1 MGMCQKSVWANR
13 GIPSIPNGTKFPRKG
28 DDETHPCFIFEQ
40 LHIDTTA
47 NCVRNPILPMREP
60 PSFRSGASPI
70 FPCPWW
76 ASPRCRAYSH
86 TSRFRG
92 WWSGSCRAPRQELV
106 GDPLLV
112 CLFLRANTGISTR
125 TPSKARYNES
135 IQDATSWRLLALPM
149 RSGELMETF
158 KSPYPFLQPIPIWR

>member
-1 MGMCQKSVWANR
+1 MGWVCAKRVCERIVAS
-13 GIPSIPNGTKFPRKG
+13 
-28 DDETHPCFIFEQ
+28 HPYPMAQNSPEKEMTRHILASFLMQ
-40 LHIDTTA
+40 LHS
-47 NCVRNPILPMREP
+47 VRNSILLMRKP

-125 TPSKARYNES
+125 TLSKARYNES
-135 IQDATSWRLLALPM
+135 IQDATSWRLLALPR